1 MMFKSVSV
9 GVVLCILVG
18 CSAPERMQT
27 RQEWLENTSRH
38 FHGKTAQ
45 EVLQTGKEVLSLAGA
60 NDFHFDP
67 QANRM
72 VASRRWIKHLGF
84 AAGFDCWNFE
94 LTAVAEE
101 GGTAAT
107 LTIVGSSET
116 IAPMPT
122 DGPSAAAD
130 GGSGGGVAMPTVS
143 GYGWPFAPAYDLFW
157 RRMEA
162 ILYGSEW
169 VSCRRYAV
177 DPSSQ
182 NLQSVTV
189 DPLCFKAKD
198 NPPPG
203 AVVSQTERNHKG
215 GGSIAVQ
222 QSPVE

>member
-1 MMFKSVSV
+1 MAKRAGV
-9 GVVLCILVG
+9 GVLLCILVG
-18 CSAPERMQT
+18 CSVPERMQT

-38 FHGKTAQ
+38 FHGKTAD
-45 EVLQTGKEVLSLAGA
+45 EILLAGKEVLSLAGA

-67 QANRM
+67 QASRM

-94 LTAVAEE
+94 LTAVPEE

-107 LTIVGSSET
+107 LTIVGSSQA
-116 IAPMPT
+116 IAPTPP
-122 DGPSAAAD
+122 DAPSAAAD
-130 GGSGGGVAMPTVS
+130 GGVAMPAVS

-203 AVVSQTERNHKG
+203 AVVSQTERNRRG

-222 QSPVE
+222 QTPVE